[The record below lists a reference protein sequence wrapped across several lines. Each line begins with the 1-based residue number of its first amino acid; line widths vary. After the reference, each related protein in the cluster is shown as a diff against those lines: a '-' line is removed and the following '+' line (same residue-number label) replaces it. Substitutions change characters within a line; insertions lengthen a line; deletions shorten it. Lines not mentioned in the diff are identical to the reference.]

1 MQGAACSFVCQALD
15 KGGTKVDK
23 DKHRGRQTK
32 RKTER
37 DRGRESR
44 RERVQSIEGDG
55 QWATASGS
63 NVNVKFVDSFV
74 HQPVLQAELANC
86 QMQPQQQQQR
96 QQHQLIPQ
104 QQVEVC

>member
-15 KGGTKVDK
+15 KGDTKVDK
-23 DKHRGRQTK
+23 DKHSQARHAKNREGEK
-32 RKTER
+32 EKER
-37 DRGRESR
+37 AGESV
-44 RERVQSIEGDG
+44 ECVEGDG

-86 QMQPQQQQQR
+86 QMQPQQQQQ
-96 QQHQLIPQ
+96 QQHELIPQ